1 MGQRGFALEGKC
13 CSNSLENNQCS
24 EEVGDG
30 GKEQRHKAARIE
42 NIEESLVNG
51 KDIMEG
57 RELKICNRGHWRP
70 AEDSKLKE
78 LVALYGPQNWNL
90 IAEKLRGRSGN
101 KRGCKSTLSFFFF
114 SFWAVFNSSD
124 YCVRFVLL
132 VIFVEFEGKSCRL
145 RWFNQLDPKINRTAF
160 NEDEEERL
168 MAAHRVYGNKWA
180 LIARFFPGRTDNA
193 VKNHWHVV
201 MARKYREQSC
211 IYRRRKRTQAVQRR
225 VDNAGDYVSRNTV
238 KNTDPNSNIICNS
251 RIIKPSCLPFSP
263 LIGGSNS
270 THGKMT
276 AGLLFSRSH
285 HGSLAEETPRFFSG
299 LSLLSFHFLHCLINS
314 MHFVHL
320 GFCAS
325 SHWHLYIKF
334 STFFHV
340 YLHQALSSHSKARRG

>member
-1 MGQRGFALEGKC
+1 
-13 CSNSLENNQCS
+13 
-24 EEVGDG
+24 
-30 GKEQRHKAARIE
+30 
-42 NIEESLVNG
+42 
-51 KDIMEG
+51 
-57 RELKICNRGHWRP
+57 
-70 AEDSKLKE
+70 
-78 LVALYGPQNWNL
+78 
-90 IAEKLRGRSGN
+90 
-101 KRGCKSTLSFFFF
+101 
-114 SFWAVFNSSD
+114 
-124 YCVRFVLL
+124 
-132 VIFVEFEGKSCRL
+132 
-145 RWFNQLDPKINRTAF
+145 
-160 NEDEEERL
+160 

-211 IYRRRKRTQAVQRR
+211 IYRRRERTQAVQRR
-225 VDNAGDYVSRNTV
+225 VDNAGDSVSRNTV

-270 THGKMT
+270 TYGKMT

-285 HGSLAEETPRFFSG
+285 HGSLAEETSRFLSG

-340 YLHQALSSHSKARRG
+340 YLHQALSSHFKARRG